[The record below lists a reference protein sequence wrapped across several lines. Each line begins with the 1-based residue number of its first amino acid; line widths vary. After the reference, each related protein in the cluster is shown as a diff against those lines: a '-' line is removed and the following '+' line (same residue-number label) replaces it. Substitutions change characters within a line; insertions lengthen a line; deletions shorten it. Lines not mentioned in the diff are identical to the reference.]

1 MKYLITLFFLFS
13 SNVFAAETLTKPPK
27 IVSSINPIYQI
38 AKFISG
44 DEKNNYLIRKSRYF
58 EDQYRVKNKDI
69 KAISDSNVF
78 FYVSDDLE
86 KNVVEQF
93 YKIKGDVKIVQL
105 IDLEGLKS
113 LSYQPGFG
121 VTITDSNIW
130 LNPDNAIKI
139 AQNIA
144 KNLVDLY
151 PRNQIIY
158 NGNLENFTMQVL
170 KMDEENQE
178 IMSKVKK
185 GSYIID
191 INRLAYFE
199 DYYQISAATILR
211 YSNLYEPTS
220 SDLVRVKNV
229 VEKGEIKCALA
240 NYQEKGGLI
249 RQISSRHKMNLVLI
263 DILGKESVKKGEN
276 GYVEMMKDLV
286 KKVSNCAS

>member
-1 MKYLITLFFLFS
+1 
-13 SNVFAAETLTKPPK
+13 
-27 IVSSINPIYQI
+27 
-38 AKFISG
+38 
-44 DEKNNYLIRKSRYF
+44 
-58 EDQYRVKNKDI
+58 
-69 KAISDSNVF
+69 
-78 FYVSDDLE
+78 
-86 KNVVEQF
+86 
-93 YKIKGDVKIVQL
+93 
-105 IDLEGLKS
+105 
-113 LSYQPGFG
+113 
-121 VTITDSNIW
+121 
-130 LNPDNAIKI
+130 
-139 AQNIA
+139 
-144 KNLVDLY
+144 
-151 PRNQIIY
+151 
-158 NGNLENFTMQVL
+158 MQVL